1 MQSRG
6 ILSEDRMRTSPQRQ
20 GHLPAGPSASPSPQT
35 DAKRRRFLL
44 ALGAGGAATAAASVQ
59 AVASPVAAAPAAA
72 AEEKGS
78 GYRET
83 DHVRTYYASTR
94 L

>member
-1 MQSRG
+1 
-6 ILSEDRMRTSPQRQ
+6 MRTSPQRE
-20 GHLPAGPSASPSPQT
+20 GHLPTGPSASPSPQT
-35 DAKRRRFLL
+35 DVKRRRFLL
-44 ALGAGGAATAAASVQ
+44 ALGAGGAATAAATAQ
-59 AVASPVAAAPAAA
+59 AVAAPVAPVAAAAD
-72 AEEKGS
+72 ESGT

>member
-1 MQSRG
+1 
-6 ILSEDRMRTSPQRQ
+6 MRTAPQRE
-20 GHLPAGPSASPSPQT
+20 GHTPTGPSASPAPQT
-35 DAKRRRFLL
+35 DVKRRRFML
-44 ALGAGGAATAAASVQ
+44 ALGASGAATAAATAQ
-59 AVASPVAAAPAAA
+59 AVASPIVPVQSAAAD
-72 AEEKGS
+72 EKSS